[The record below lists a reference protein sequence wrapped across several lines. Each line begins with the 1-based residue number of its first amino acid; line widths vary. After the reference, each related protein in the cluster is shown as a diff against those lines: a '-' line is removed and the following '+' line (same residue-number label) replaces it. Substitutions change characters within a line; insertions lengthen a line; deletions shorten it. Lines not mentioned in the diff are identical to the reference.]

1 MKETPSQFDFTSL
14 GKQMPYLVPDGF
26 FEQSE
31 QQLKSTAQ
39 SLSANSKTLRR
50 RWYAIAAGVAVL
62 LAIYPVSRILQHHTD
77 SETPVYCQ
85 TNNTSEDWKD
95 FADADIFMENMDW

>member
-1 MKETPSQFDFTSL
+1 MKETSSQFDFTSI
-14 GKQMPYLVPDGF
+14 GKQMPYRVPVGF

-31 QQLKSTAQ
+31 QQLKSTVQ
-39 SLSANSKTLRR
+39 SLSAHRKTIHL

-62 LAIYPVSRILQHHTD
+62 LAIYPVSRLLQRHVD
-77 SETPVYCQ
+77 AETPVYCQ
-85 TNNTSEDWKD
+85 TDNASEDWKD

>member
-1 MKETPSQFDFTSL
+1 MKETPSQFDFTSI

-31 QQLKSTAQ
+31 QQLKSTVL
-39 SLSANSKTLRR
+39 SLSAQRKKLRR

-62 LAIYPVSRILQHHTD
+62 LAIYPVSRLLQHHTD

-85 TNNTSEDWKD
+85 TDNTSEDWKD

>member
-1 MKETPSQFDFTSL
+1 MKETPSQFVFTSI
-14 GKQMPYLVPDGF
+14 GKQMPYRVPVGF

-31 QQLKSTAQ
+31 QQLKSTVQ
-39 SLSANSKTLRR
+39 SLSAHRKTIHL

-62 LAIYPVSRILQHHTD
+62 LAIYPVSRLLQRHVD
-77 SETPVYCQ
+77 AETPVYCQ
-85 TNNTSEDWKD
+85 TDNASEDWKD